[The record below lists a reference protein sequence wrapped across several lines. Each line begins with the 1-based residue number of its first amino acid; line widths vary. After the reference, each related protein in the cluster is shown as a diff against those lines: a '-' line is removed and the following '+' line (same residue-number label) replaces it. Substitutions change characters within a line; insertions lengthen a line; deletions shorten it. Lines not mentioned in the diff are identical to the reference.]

1 MFLSCR
7 LGDVTVVFLC
17 EMCPETLSNICVQLD
32 DKRFVKNWHDLGLK
46 IGLKGKQ
53 LRKLQEPSEDSPANV
68 VLNVIYS
75 LEPDLLLADMKNEL
89 RELNLDA
96 GIQGAIANVLEHFEG
111 KKRKADLISF
121 SHR

>member
-17 EMCPETLSNICVQLD
+17 EMCPETLSNICIQLD
-32 DKRFVKNWHDLGLK
+32 DKRSVTNWHDLGLK

-53 LRKLQEPSEDSPANV
+53 LRKLQEPSEDSPAAV
-68 VLNVIYS
+68 VLNMIYT
-75 LEPDLLLADMKNEL
+75 LEPDLLLTDMKNEL

-96 GIQGAIANVLEHFEG
+96 GIYGDIDNVLKHFEG

-121 SHR
+121 GHR

>member
-1 MFLSCR
+1 MFSSCC
-7 LGDVTVVFLC
+7 LGDVTVVVLC
-17 EMCPETLSNICVQLD
+17 ERCPETLSNICIQLD

-53 LRKLQEPSEDSPANV
+53 LQKLQEPSEDSPADV
-68 VLNVIYS
+68 VLNMIYT
-75 LEPDLLLADMKNEL
+75 LEPDLLLTDMKDEL

-96 GIQGAIANVLEHFEG
+96 GIHEAIAKALVHFEG